1 MVSVSEIRYICNF
14 EIYMGEGRKP
24 QETILSVLQPYL
36 GSWHHGY
43 QSNYSNSVSTPEIL
57 LKNKSRVCRTIRENC
72 GLLKQIKGE
81 TKK

>member
-1 MVSVSEIRYICNF
+1 MISVSEIRYICNL

-43 QSNYSNSVSTPEIL
+43 QGNYYNSVSTSEIL

-72 GLLKQIKGE
+72 GLLNQIKGE
-81 TKK
+81 I